1 MANFGRLLSKI
12 CSRTDAQLRKT
23 DRQTHRNTL
32 LPYWG
37 RSKYAM
43 RYDGYSGAGFVYRS
57 VTLSTCAIYH
67 NVLGIL
73 YSLLPRCLTAQNS
86 IASSSKVGLV

>member
-1 MANFGRLLSKI
+1 MANFGVYFRRYAREQIHSYAKQRDKRIAIL
-12 CSRTDAQLRKT
+12 CSPTGGAV
-23 DRQTHRNTL
+23 N
-32 LPYWG
+32 
-37 RSKYAM
+37 M
-43 RYDGYSGAGFVYRS
+43 RCDGYSGAGFVYRS